1 MSKSVV
7 LTHIFLNLPLKFTGI
22 ISRSAFYS
30 FSQCF
35 YKHFKISAAIFI
47 KRKIV
52 PTFSHAL
59 WKRYTI
65 GGFEQ
70 KLALPFCLSPTSP
83 NHSQYVIIDDRATYP
98 DPTPTLPGYAW
109 GIRVR
114 DCGFVRFGWCCQ
126 VIRDSQGRSCP
137 DNSVDRRRG

>member
-98 DPTPTLPGYAW
+98 DPTPTLPGYA
-109 GIRVR
+109 
-114 DCGFVRFGWCCQ
+114 
-126 VIRDSQGRSCP
+126 
-137 DNSVDRRRG
+137 